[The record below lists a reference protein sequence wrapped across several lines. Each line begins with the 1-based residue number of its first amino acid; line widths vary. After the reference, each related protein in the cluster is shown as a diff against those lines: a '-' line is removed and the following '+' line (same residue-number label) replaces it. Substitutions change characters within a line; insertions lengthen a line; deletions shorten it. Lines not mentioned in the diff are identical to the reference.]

1 MSQPLIS
8 IVVEGVR
15 RVQQPG
21 DTLTGQFQIDAVD
34 PDEIQSVEVSVL
46 WYTEGKGDED
56 LGVSHF
62 QRYTSEGASEKSLCE
77 LRDFNATLPNS
88 PLSYDGLILKIRWC
102 VRVRVFLPRGR
113 QAVAEQPFQLGN
125 VPGPVVTIPT

>member
-8 IVVEGVR
+8 IVVEGAR

-21 DTLTGQFQIDAVD
+21 EALSGKFQIDAVD
-34 PDEIQSVEVSVL
+34 PTEIQSIEVSVL

-62 QRYTSEGASEKSLCE
+62 RRYTPENAGNKPLCE
-77 LRDFNATLPNS
+77 LRDFSTTLPNS
-88 PLSYDGLILKIRWC
+88 PLSYDGLVLKIRWC

-125 VPGPVVTIPT
+125 VPRVAKPN

>member
-1 MSQPLIS
+1 MSGPLIS
-8 IVVEGVR
+8 IVVEGAH
-15 RVQQPG
+15 RVLQPG

-62 QRYTSEGASEKSLCE
+62 RRYTSDDDSGTPLCE
-77 LRDFNATLPNS
+77 LRDFSTTLPKS

-102 VRVRVFLPRGR
+102 VRVRVFLPQGR
-113 QAVAEQPFQLGN
+113 QVVAEQAFQLGN
-125 VPGPVVTIPT
+125 VPGAVVTIPV

>member
-1 MSQPLIS
+1 MSGPLIS
-8 IVVEGVR
+8 IVVQGAH
-15 RVQQPG
+15 RVMQPG
-21 DTLTGQFQIDAVD
+21 DLLSGQLQIDSVG
-34 PDEIQSVEVSVL
+34 PDEVQSVEVSVL

-62 QRYTSEGASEKSLCE
+62 RRYTPEDGSEIPLCE
-77 LRDFNATLPNS
+77 LRDFSTTLPNS

-113 QAVAEQPFQLGN
+113 QAVAEQAFQLGN
-125 VPGPVVTIPT
+125 VPGAVVTIPT